1 MKLLDI
7 AEEFQTLYEIAT
19 EEEDVETLTK
29 LFNEIEAELK
39 DKADNVRIVLSKLD
53 KDIEFLDEEIKRL
66 QQRKKAI
73 QKNKENLKSLLALA
87 LYQAGIDKLK
97 TSKATFY
104 FVPTPP
110 RVVINDESLI
120 PDEFKVTKIEID
132 KQKLKEALKKG
143 LEIKGATLEQNETLR
158 IR

>member
-97 TSKATFY
+97 TPKATFY
-104 FVPTPP
+104 FAPTPS

-132 KQKLKEALKKG
+132 KQKLKEALKDG

>member
-29 LFNEIEAELK
+29 LFNEIEVELK

-97 TSKATFY
+97 TPKATFY
-104 FVPTPP
+104 FAPTPP